1 MQRPRSFLPAVAASA
16 AWLAG
21 PPAGALPPPSI
32 ESVAVLAERP
42 LPVPEGAAGDFR
54 IGGISDLALAGSG
67 ADGALWGITDR
78 GPNGS
83 VTEPAREGAAARV
96 RRTLPLPGFTPLLVR
111 FAPTAPGDAK
121 PLDVAEA
128 IALSTTAGRPASGR
142 PTLAD
147 PRAKPIVD
155 PVSLEPVAIDPD
167 GFDTE
172 GLAALADGRFWI
184 AEEYVPSLAEVGA
197 DGRLRRRIVPA
208 GVVLEGASCP
218 VEDSLPADF
227 VQRRE
232 NRGFEAL
239 AVAPDGTRLYAFLQ
253 SPLADPPPAADAPAE
268 PSIGVPLVVVDPV
281 SGRTLAEHLYP
292 LGDPDSD
299 ACRWCI
305 AAADGKVS
313 AIAAAGPRA
322 LLVLEQ
328 SDTESR
334 LYRVEIPERPA
345 PGRTPLDKTLVADL
359 APLAAAFQADVVPGS
374 TTAPARLSEL
384 KFEGM
389 TLLGPDRVAL
399 VNDNDFDIAAD
410 GGGPAVPAARRT
422 CLWILRLTAPLP

>member
-1 MQRPRSFLPAVAASA
+1 MLDGRRLGPDADRALEWLEKAGSQLQQQLLDSSSSTPPESA
-16 AWLAG
+16 
-21 PPAGALPPPSI
+21 
-32 ESVAVLAERP
+32 EHAELWYAR
-42 LPVPEGAAGDFR
+42 
-54 IGGISDLALAGSG
+54 ALAC
-67 ADGALWGITDR
+67 ARVDR
-78 GPNGS
+78 GLG
-83 VTEPAREGAAARV
+83 AR
-96 RRTLPLPGFTPLLVR
+96 
-111 FAPTAPGDAK
+111 
-121 PLDVAEA
+121 
-128 IALSTTAGRPASGR
+128 
-142 PTLAD
+142 
-147 PRAKPIVD
+147 
-155 PVSLEPVAIDPD
+155 
-167 GFDTE
+167 
-172 GLAALADGRFWI
+172 
-184 AEEYVPSLAEVGA
+184 
-197 DGRLRRRIVPA
+197 
-208 GVVLEGASCP
+208 
-218 VEDSLPADF
+218 
-227 VQRRE
+227 
-232 NRGFEAL
+232 

-253 SPLADPPPAADAPAE
+253 RPLADPPPAADAPAE

-334 LYRVEIPERPA
+334 LYRVEIPERSA
-345 PGRTPLDKTLVADL
+345 PGRTPLGKTLVADL

-374 TTAPARLSEL
+374 TAAPARLSEL

-410 GGGPAVPAARRT
+410 GGGPAVPAARRS
-422 CLWILRLTAPLP
+422 CLWILRLPAPLP